1 MTRTIVSSNR
11 KQRIREWSNIIRLLA
26 VIALAYTFNCEAGT
40 YLLIQSGDGE
50 IYSRFSKSLEAT
62 LQKIS
67 KENTLVTNH
76 VDTIMGKNYAVDP
89 GFDAIISAGIEA
101 SIAVSALKTDITTI
115 MSMLPKESYYDL
127 NKAGKITCKRP
138 NCHVIFID
146 QPVSRQLQLLKS
158 ALPHTNEVAVIGSD
172 KSNALLNEIATK
184 ARNFGI
190 TVDKIKATD
199 ETSILA
205 ALNESIGASD
215 VLMAIP
221 DPVVYNRDTA
231 RAILL
236 SAFYQRIP
244 LFAYSR
250 SFVRAGATLGI
261 YSTPED
267 IAKYV
272 AEILTNPKQV
282 TDKTLYPKYFT
293 IDVNTRA
300 AEALGITLPDVKTLE
315 NRLSQDEN

>member
-1 MTRTIVSSNR
+1 M
-11 KQRIREWSNIIRLLA
+11 LA
-26 VIALAYTFNCEAGT
+26 VIALAYAFNCEAGT

-50 IYSRFSKSLEAT
+50 IYSRFSKSLEAS
-62 LQKIS
+62 LQKIN

-76 VDTIMGKNYAVDP
+76 VNTLTGKNYAIDA
-89 GFDAIISAGIEA
+89 GFDAIVSAGIEA
-101 SIAVSALKTDITTI
+101 SVAVSALKTDITTV

-127 NKAGKITCKRP
+127 SRVGKITCNRP
-138 NCHVIFID
+138 NCHIVYID
-146 QPVSRQLQLLKS
+146 QPVSRQLQLLKL
-158 ALPHTNEVAVIGSD
+158 ALPHTNELAVIGSE

-184 ARNFGI
+184 ARDFGI

-199 ETSILA
+199 EASVLA
-205 ALNESIGASD
+205 ALNKSIGASD

-236 SAFYQRIP
+236 SAFYQRLP

-272 AEILTNPKQV
+272 AEILTN
-282 TDKTLYPKYFT
+282 TTRITNKTLYPKYFT

-300 AEALGITLPDVKTLE
+300 SEALGITLPDVKMLE
-315 NRLSQDEN
+315 DRLSHDEK